1 MASIHV
7 RIDDKL
13 KRDVQK
19 ILRKIGLD
27 VSSAVKLYLHQIVLN
42 EEIPLRP
49 CAHPVCMG
57 GRLPPE
63 LDKKLWEEEQEALK
77 EGKTY
82 ASAEELHRDILG
94 EDYAR

>member
-13 KRDVQK
+13 KKNAQK
-19 ILRKIGLD
+19 ILRRIGLD
-27 VSSAVKLYLHQIVLN
+27 LSGAVKLYLHQIVLN

-49 CAHPVCMG
+49 CAHPICMG
-57 GRLPPE
+57 GRLPPK

-77 EGKTY
+77 NGRVYNTP
-82 ASAEELHRDILG
+82 EELFAAWEK
-94 EDYAR
+94 EDAK